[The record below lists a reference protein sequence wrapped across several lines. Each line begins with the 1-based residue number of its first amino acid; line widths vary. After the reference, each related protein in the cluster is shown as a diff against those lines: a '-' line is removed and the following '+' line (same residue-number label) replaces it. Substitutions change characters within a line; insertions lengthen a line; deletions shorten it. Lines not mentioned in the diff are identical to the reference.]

1 MMEITKEVLL
11 ARGFRSIG
19 NKGSL
24 EYLAK
29 EGEFGE
35 ILYIPV
41 QDDKAIGIVQSI
53 SEDVLKL
60 LFQFVSN

>member
-1 MMEITKEVLL
+1 MDISKEQLIEK
-11 ARGFRSIG
+11 GFRSIG
-19 NKGSL
+19 SKGTL
-24 EYLAK
+24 EYMAK

-53 SEDVLKL
+53 SEDVLDL
-60 LFQFVSN
+60 LFKFVSK